1 MCIMELSQHTVL
13 SGIRYNMGKNIK
25 PLTINNYAS
34 FFYVQTLE
42 KELGD
47 SLFSRL
53 RSTFLGPII
62 EAGLQPIDGLVFSA
76 KSVHFVVSRRIMT
89 TQTFKCWF
97 RFSPCDSLYEN
108 VIWSQV
114 YLLGNQEKKA
124 VVVPSSIQVGH
135 DTLVRT
141 C

>member
-1 MCIMELSQHTVL
+1 MNCTGMCIMELSQHTVL
-13 SGIRYNMGKNIK
+13 SGIRYNMGENIK
-25 PLTINNYAS
+25 PLSINNYAS

-62 EAGLQPIDGLVFSA
+62 EAGLQPTDGLVFSA

-89 TQTFKCWF
+89 TQTFECL
-97 RFSPCDSLYEN
+97 PCRESREEDICSGPFINTSGTRHTCED
-108 VIWSQV
+108 
-114 YLLGNQEKKA
+114 LLA
-124 VVVPSSIQVGH
+124 
-135 DTLVRT
+135 
-141 C
+141 